1 MANIDSHK
9 KEFTVRELAT
19 QSVTLYPTRAHV
31 VRCITDLCLTPGSNE
46 IIIRGITPTADESSI
61 KVEGTG
67 AATITDI
74 IVDLVD
80 NQEQYE
86 DIYPS
91 ESEESEDELSDSSTD
106 SDTESVAVK
115 NLTSQIEHLELLA
128 KEAAEKRSSAQG
140 RLNMLENYAR
150 SLTMSR
156 PDNISACV
164 QAYRTGRASAFEDH
178 QTGNRGARHQEQK
191 ISKLKRQKKK
201 MLRKLRAKKAK
212 ADRVKVKD
220 GVKRGREQQQK
231 VNEKNRIKQER
242 IQFWPTKV
250 YKVALSLDTNSDTT
264 PTSSRRGSTDSLA
277 RSPQSSLV
285 KQQSGSAEK
294 VDDAC
299 KINLSFSYITYSA
312 SWSPRY
318 DVNLDTASKSGSIT
332 YRAEFRNTTSETWRD
347 AKVILSTSQT
357 AFQGLAEA
365 IPQIQ
370 PWHIRLASGFGNYT
384 NDNALYSRHEQD
396 LKSNP
401 KNIFGQKP
409 QQARN
414 QLFGVSKG
422 ANQNFSNVFN
432 QPSFPPPAPGF
443 GSGRGLF
450 GANAQPAQGSG
461 GLFGSNAQ
469 PAQGSGLF
477 GNPRAAQQTQQP
489 SGGSLFSN
497 NFGAALQA
505 QPNVVAPHAREG
517 PTAVPDLLADEE
529 EADLDDE
536 TIAPGEAAL
545 AFEESIWEESGLTA
559 TYTVPGR
566 KTVAPSYTT
575 RRHKVASIPL
585 SGITLSHV
593 IVPKLRIAAFLKA
606 RLRNTS
612 STTLLKGP
620 AGLTLDGT
628 FLGNTQLP
636 RSSPGEAFVLNL
648 GVDPALNVVYSKPSV
663 HRSQSGVFQKEGSC
677 VYTRSCTLTNT
688 KNDTAIEATMLDQV
702 PVSEDDKLK
711 VEILTPRGLS
721 KEGDQVAAAGI
732 GQINEGTGKKGS
744 TYAASSAGGSGSK
757 WGKASAKMKKEG
769 EIEWDIKLKPGQ
781 GVKLELEYE
790 ARFPSG
796 SGVVGV

>member
-1 MANIDSHK
+1 M
-9 KEFTVRELAT
+9 
-19 QSVTLYPTRAHV
+19 
-31 VRCITDLCLTPGSNE
+31 
-46 IIIRGITPTADESSI
+46 
-61 KVEGTG
+61 
-67 AATITDI
+67 

-91 ESEESEDELSDSSTD
+91 ESDESEDELSDSSTD
-106 SDTESVAVK
+106 SVTESVPVK
-115 NLTSQIEHLELLA
+115 NLTSQIEHLELSS
-128 KEAAEKRSSAQG
+128 KEAAEMRNSAQG

-150 SLTMSR
+150 SLTTSR

-164 QAYRTGRASAFEDH
+164 KAYSAQRAWAFEEH
-178 QTGNRGARHQEQK
+178 QIGDKRARYQEQQ
-191 ISKLKRQKKK
+191 ISKLKRRKNK
-201 MLRKLRAKKAK
+201 MLRKLRAQKAK
-212 ADRVKVKD
+212 VDRVKVKE
-220 GVKRGREQQQK
+220 GLKRGREQQQK
-231 VNEKNRIKQER
+231 KNEKTRIKQER
-242 IQFWPTKV
+242 LRFWPSKV
-250 YKVALSLDTNSDTT
+250 YKIALSLDANSGMT
-264 PTSSRRGSTDSLA
+264 PTSSRRGSMDSLTIT
-277 RSPQSSLV
+277 PQSSLV
-285 KQQSGSAEK
+285 RQQSGSAEK
-294 VDDAC
+294 GEGTC

-318 DVNLDTASKSGSIT
+318 DVSLDTASKSGSIT
-332 YRAEFRNTTSETWRD
+332 YRAEFRNTTSETWRHT
-347 AKVILSTSQT
+347 KVVLSTSQT

-396 LKSNP
+396 FKSNS

-409 QQARN
+409 QQARS
-414 QLFGVSKG
+414 QLFGVNKG
-422 ANQNFSNVFN
+422 TNQNFTNVFN
-432 QPSFPPPAPGF
+432 QPSLPPPSS
-443 GSGRGLF
+443 GSGSG
-450 GANAQPAQGSG
+450 G
-461 GLFGSNAQ
+461 GLFGSNPQPGQGLVGSNAR

-477 GNPRAAQQTQQP
+477 GNPRVAQQTQQP
-489 SGGSLFSN
+489 SGGSLFSS
-497 NFGAALQA
+497 NFGAPLQA
-505 QPNVVAPHAREG
+505 QPNVVAPRARED
-517 PTAVPDLLADEE
+517 PTTVPDILADEE
-529 EADLDDE
+529 EADLDAE
-536 TIAPGEAAL
+536 TIAPGEEAL

-628 FLGNTQLP
+628 FLGNTHLP

-688 KNDTAIEATMLDQV
+688 KNDATIEATVLDQV
-702 PVSEDDKLK
+702 PASEDDKLK

-744 TYAASSAGGSGSK
+744 TYAASSTGASGSK

-796 SGVVGV
+796 LGVVGV

>member
-1 MANIDSHK
+1 MADINSHK
-9 KEFTVRELAT
+9 KEFTIRELAT
-19 QSVTLYPTRAHV
+19 Q
-31 VRCITDLCLTPGSNE
+31 DLSLAPGSNE
-46 IIIRGITPTADESSI
+46 IIIQGITPTADESSI

-74 IVDLVD
+74 TVDLVD
-80 NQEQYE
+80 NREQYE
-86 DIYPS
+86 DMYPS
-91 ESEESEDELSDSSTD
+91 ESEEDEEETSDSSTD
-106 SDTESVAVK
+106 SDTESAVVK
-115 NLTSQIEHLELLA
+115 NLTSQIQHLELLA
-128 KEAAEKRSSAQG
+128 KEAAEERSSAQG

-150 SLTMSR
+150 SLTTSR
-156 PDNISACV
+156 PDDITACV
-164 QAYRTGRASAFEDH
+164 SAYGNQRAKAFENHKHGDL
-178 QTGNRGARHQEQK
+178 RVREQEQR
-191 ISKLKRQKKK
+191 ISKLKRQKNKT
-201 MLRKLRAKKAK
+201 LRKLKAQKARADRAK
-212 ADRVKVKD
+212 VKEEK
-220 GVKRGREQQQK
+220 KRNREKQQK
-231 VNEKNRIKQER
+231 MTEKTRIKQER
-242 IQFWPTKV
+242 IRFWPSKV
-250 YKVALSLDTNSDTT
+250 YKILLCLDANSGMT
-264 PTSSRRGSTDSLA
+264 PTSSRRGSMDSLA
-277 RSPQSSLV
+277 RPPQSLLV
-285 KQQSGSAEK
+285 KQPSGPAEK
-294 VDDAC
+294 ADDVC

-318 DVNLDTASKSGSIT
+318 DLNLDTASKSGSIT

-370 PWHIRLASGFGNYT
+370 PWHIRLASGFGNHT

-396 LKSNP
+396 LNSHS

-409 QQARN
+409 QQPRS
-414 QLFGVSKG
+414 QLFGVSKSRT
-422 ANQNFSNVFN
+422 QNLSNVFN
-432 QPSFPPPAPGF
+432 QQSLPPPPPGQLLSTGF
-443 GSGRGLF
+443 GSG
-450 GANAQPAQGSG
+450 G

-469 PAQGSGLF
+469 QPAH
-477 GNPRAAQQTQQP
+477 
-489 SGGSLFSN
+489 GGSLFGSSRAAHQTPQPSGTSVFS
-497 NFGAALQA
+497 NFGAPLQA
-505 QPNVVAPHAREG
+505 QPNVVALRTRED
-517 PTAVPDLLADEE
+517 PIVPADEE
-529 EADLDDE
+529 EADLDAE

-545 AFEESIWEESGLTA
+545 AFEESTWEESGLTA
-559 TYTVPGR
+559 TYTVPGI
-566 KTVAPSYTT
+566 KTLAPSYTT

-628 FLGNTQLP
+628 FLGNTYLP

-663 HRSQSGVFQKEGSC
+663 RRSQSGVFQKEGSC
-677 VYTRSCTLTNT
+677 IYTRSCTLTNT
-688 KNDTAIEATMLDQV
+688 KNDAAIDATVLDQV

-711 VEILTPRGLS
+711 VEILSPRGLF
-721 KEGDQVAAAGI
+721 KEGDQVAAAGV

-744 TYAASSAGGSGSK
+744 TYAASSAGASGSK

-769 EIEWDIKLKPGQ
+769 EIEWEIKLKAGQ